1 MAKSSIVC
9 VAILLKSLLLLAS
22 CNGDCQSAL
31 QAVTSSI
38 SVNNNRTTTAD
49 TVVHQ
54 SPVKN
59 GEENIQNPK
68 FCVQCLHIW
77 VTCHRIGS
85 DCLNSLLQPS
95 ALPQICISAHS
106 SRLSSFSVLLQLFRV
121 GCVCSLLNFLCYYYK
136 PCMHAYIHNNN

>member
-9 VAILLKSLLLLAS
+9 VVILLKSLLLLAS

-38 SVNNNRTTTAD
+38 SVNNNSTTTAD

-59 GEENIQNPK
+59 GEENIQILK
-68 FCVQCLHIW
+68 FCVQCLHM
-77 VTCHRIGS
+77 
-85 DCLNSLLQPS
+85 
-95 ALPQICISAHS
+95 
-106 SRLSSFSVLLQLFRV
+106 
-121 GCVCSLLNFLCYYYK
+121 
-136 PCMHAYIHNNN
+136 CMGNLA